1 MAHQQRQRSVLTC
14 LAMGNLRA
22 CSRQPFARPQQQT
35 TKRGM
40 ARLRVVPAHGHRNTT
55 SRRWRSRPWT
65 SAQAAKGVQ
74 AWYQRSRWQ
83 RERGT
88 RWRHGH
94 GGAEQGAG
102 RARPR
107 SERDASV
114 GDANSSE
121 AERAGGS
128 SEQVVRTRDTC
139 AWMASRAQPTAA
151 VAQAHAA
158 QRAGNADR
166 VVTAPSASLV
176 MCTTFK
182 AARICVRHVPNANL
196 IS

>member
-1 MAHQQRQRSVLTC
+1 MLPTAARTAAAANDETRHGSPAGSTSPRTPQHDVEEMAKQAVDQRASSQGSLGMVPRS
-14 LAMGNLRA
+14 
-22 CSRQPFARPQQQT
+22 
-35 TKRGM
+35 
-40 ARLRVVPAHGHRNTT
+40 H
-55 SRRWRSRPWT
+55 WR
-65 SAQAAKGVQ
+65 
-74 AWYQRSRWQ
+74 

-102 RARPR
+102 RARTR

-114 GDANSSE
+114 GDASSSE

-182 AARICVRHVPNANL
+182 AARIFVRHVPNANL

>member
-1 MAHQQRQRSVLTC
+1 VRK
-14 LAMGNLRA
+14 
-22 CSRQPFARPQQQT
+22 QPRE
-35 TKRGM
+35 
-40 ARLRVVPAHGHRNTT
+40 
-55 SRRWRSRPWT
+55 SRRGTNVAAGDANAGPGGDTAIVAPSKARAEHGRRS
-65 SAQAAKGVQ
+65 G
-74 AWYQRSRWQ
+74 
-83 RERGT
+83 
-88 RWRHGH
+88 RH
-94 GGAEQGAG
+94 
-102 RARPR
+102 
-107 SERDASV
+107 ASV
-114 GDANSSE
+114 GEASSSE

>member
-1 MAHQQRQRSVLTC
+1 MRK
-14 LAMGNLRA
+14 
-22 CSRQPFARPQQQT
+22 QPRE
-35 TKRGM
+35 
-40 ARLRVVPAHGHRNTT
+40 
-55 SRRWRSRPWT
+55 SRRGT
-65 SAQAAKGVQ
+65 NVAA
-74 AWYQRSRWQ
+74 
-83 RERGT
+83 
-88 RWRHGH
+88 
-94 GGAEQGAG
+94 
-102 RARPR
+102 
-107 SERDASV
+107 
-114 GDANSSE
+114 GDANAGPGGDTATVAQSKARAEHGE